1 MQDPCATLGTP
12 TVYRSIPFRSTV
24 YLGIAF
30 LGIVSLTTGDMVTA
44 GTREDTTC
52 GGGSCGMQGIGTF
65 ALDVLLPGEDTKT
78 VLRIRERRTR
88 NATTVNK
95 G

>member
-24 YLGIAF
+24 CLD
-30 LGIVSLTTGDMVTA
+30 IVSLTTGGTVTA

-65 ALDVLLPGEDTKT
+65 ALDALLPGEDIET

-88 NATTVNK
+88 NVTTVNK